1 MAVPY
6 TFGSATSAIPLS
18 QLDSNFASTITLGNT
33 AIQLGNTVTILNN
46 MTFANVTISSGSV
59 TITSAN
65 VTTATITNANVTTA
79 LTLSGGTANGVAY
92 LNGSN
97 VVTTGTALTFD
108 GANFAA
114 SGNIT
119 SSGILQALTTVQSSS
134 GADLSL
140 NANGANRDVIWK
152 VNGTELARLV
162 GSSGNLGIGTSSPA
176 SKLHVYQATAGNTA
190 ATIAHVN
197 GNQIVVNPSY
207 NYYDAYTH
215 YFRSLSGT
223 TTEMTLDNNGNLT
236 LQDGKYYQ
244 WGDGTTGISGSG
256 ASDFIKFYTNGSQS
270 MTLDASGNLTV
281 QGTTNNTTIQVG
293 NSTAGSNIQLQSYVN
308 DGYLNMVGTGSI
320 IFRSGSGYSE
330 RARIDTSG
338 NLLVGTTSNTRA
350 ARLRV
355 EGQETAYFTGYGN
368 GYGIG
373 LWMTPNPSA
382 TGGTA
387 TAISFQNVS
396 NTTVGSIT
404 TTASGTLYNI
414 TSDYRLKEVIGA
426 VSGSGERIDALEPID
441 YTMKA
446 DGSQHRGFLAH
457 KFQEV
462 YSNSVTGKK
471 DAVDEDGKPVYQQM
485 QAGTAEV
492 IADLVSEIKTLRA
505 RLKAANIA

>member
-1 MAVPY
+1 
-6 TFGSATSAIPLS
+6 
-18 QLDSNFASTITLGNT
+18 
-33 AIQLGNTVTILNN
+33 
-46 MTFANVTISSGSV
+46 
-59 TITSAN
+59 
-65 VTTATITNANVTTA
+65 
-79 LTLSGGTANGVAY
+79 
-92 LNGSN
+92 
-97 VVTTGTALTFD
+97 
-108 GANFAA
+108 
-114 SGNIT
+114 
-119 SSGILQALTTVQSSS
+119 
-134 GADLSL
+134 
-140 NANGANRDVIWK
+140 
-152 VNGTELARLV
+152 
-162 GSSGNLGIGTSSPA
+162 
-176 SKLHVYQATAGNTA
+176 
-190 ATIAHVN
+190 
-197 GNQIVVNPSY
+197 
-207 NYYDAYTH
+207 
-215 YFRSLSGT
+215 
-223 TTEMTLDNNGNLT
+223 
-236 LQDGKYYQ
+236 
-244 WGDGTTGISGSG
+244 
-256 ASDFIKFYTNGSQS
+256 
-270 MTLDASGNLTV
+270 
-281 QGTTNNTTIQVG
+281 
-293 NSTAGSNIQLQSYVN
+293 
-308 DGYLNMVGTGSI
+308 MVGTGSI

>member
-330 RARIDTSG
+330 RARIDSSG
-338 NLLVGTTSNTRA
+338 NLLVGTTSKTDSN
-350 ARLRV
+350 
-355 EGQETAYFTGYGN
+355 GQYFVYSPGDETATIAHASGTGSGIPYIRFLYN
-368 GYGIG
+368 G
-373 LWMTPNPSA
+373 
-382 TGGTA
+382 
-387 TAISFQNVS
+387 
-396 NTTVGSIT
+396 TVIGSIT
-404 TTASGTLYNI
+404 QSGTTAVLYNV
-414 TSDYRLKEVIGA
+414 TSDQRLKESIVDA
-426 VSGSGERIDALEPID
+426 APASDLIDAIKVRQYD
-441 YTMKA
+441 WKS
-446 DGSQHRGFLAH
+446 DGSHQRYGFIA
-457 KFQEV
+457 QELV
-462 YSNSVTGKK
+462 AVAPEAVHQPA
-471 DAVDEDGKPVYQQM
+471 DPEEMMAVDYSKLVPMLVKEIQSLRKRLAA
-485 QAGTAEV
+485 AG
-492 IADLVSEIKTLRA
+492 I
-505 RLKAANIA
+505 